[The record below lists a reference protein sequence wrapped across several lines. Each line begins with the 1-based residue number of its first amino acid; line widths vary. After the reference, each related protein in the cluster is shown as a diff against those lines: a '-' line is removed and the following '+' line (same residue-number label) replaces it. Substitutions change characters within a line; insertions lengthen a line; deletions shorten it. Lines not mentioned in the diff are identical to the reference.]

1 LQLGGTKDTGTH
13 PAHARRLRS
22 TLRRLGDSRP
32 NLGGARH
39 NILIIPASIRSGG
52 RDVRRQDRRGH
63 RRGRVRGRGDVGRQD
78 VRVRFGRYAE
88 DLVEVDVGAFR
99 VDLREEQK
107 REEAVV
113 RGQVFDEDIL
123 WSSPEGCSCRARY
136 RLGRKCRRA
145 PNRYFETKFTNKTRQ
160 SKTKQP
166 HQHPTFPLALSLEQ
180 NYDSLSL
187 DDHMNLA
194 TIHPPLSQT
203 DLLADH
209 QVRTGRV
216 HIGVG
221 QCELESRG
229 SVLLGDAV
237 AGVSGDYGCVT
248 GAVGDSCLGL
258 GYGVVKS
265 IFGKVSSRKAN
276 MPGGDWSAYP
286 SDPNRERR

>member
-1 LQLGGTKDTGTH
+1 LVH
-13 PAHARRLRS
+13 S
-22 TLRRLGDSRP
+22 E
-32 NLGGARH
+32 
-39 NILIIPASIRSGG
+39 LICDKVEG
-52 RDVRRQDRRGH
+52 R
-63 RRGRVRGRGDVGRQD
+63 
-78 VRVRFGRYAE
+78 
-88 DLVEVDVGAFR
+88 EV
-99 VDLREEQK
+99 
-107 REEAVV
+107 VV
-113 RGQVFDEDIL
+113 RGQVFEKDIP
-123 WSSPEGCSCRARY
+123 WSSPEGCSCRAQC

-145 PNRYFETKFTNKTRQ
+145 PNRCYKTEFID
-160 SKTKQP
+160 KTKQDRTISSASLP
-166 HQHPTFPLALSLEQ
+166 SFALLSL
-180 NYDSLSL
+180 NPKSLDYNSLSL

-194 TIHPPLSQT
+194 TIHPPLTQT

-209 QVRTGRV
+209 QVRTGRI

-221 QCELESRG
+221 ERELESRG
-229 SVLLGDAV
+229 SVLFGDAV